1 MSPLNYKLGFRLELT
16 NKKNKFFLK
25 ISGRPAEWRHK
36 LIKKI
41 LNSMIYAVFSRS
53 ISFIIF

>member
-16 NKKNKFFLK
+16 NKKNNFFLK

-41 LNSMIYAVFSRS
+41 LKSMIYAVFRVAYLL
-53 ISFIIF
+53 